1 MKIPV
6 VSEQIF
12 DPTDVFLGQK
22 LRNFRSRVGW
32 TLADL
37 ADRIG
42 VSHQQ
47 IHKYE
52 QGQSKISASML
63 YKLACIFST
72 TPNSFFEGFVPEK
85 SQLTPLIQ
93 NDTISLKIRDKITLL
108 LIEDSASDEF
118 LVRKVLETSSHKFD
132 IYCLH
137 NGEDAINCL
146 KGRSNSIPFHRP
158 DIVLLDLNLPK
169 LNGISILRAIKQD
182 RDIQDIPVLILT
194 NSLSKQDMVNAYK
207 NFASGY
213 ISKSFDFNIFRKNLQ
228 TAISYWIDAVVL
240 PES

>member
-1 MKIPV
+1 MKILPI
-6 VSEQIF
+6 SENTF
-12 DPTDVFLGQK
+12 DPIDIFLGQK

-32 TLADL
+32 TLMDL

-63 YKLACIFST
+63 YKLANIFST

-85 SQLTPLIQ
+85 YQAIPLIQ
-93 NDTISLKIRDKITLL
+93 NDTISLKVREKINLL
-108 LIEDSASDEF
+108 LVEDSASDEF
-118 LVRKVLETSSHKFD
+118 LVRKVLETSSHKFE
-132 IYCLH
+132 IFCLH
-137 NGEDAINCL
+137 NGEDALNCL
-146 KGRSNSIPFHRP
+146 KGRNNVAPFSRP

-169 LNGISILRAIKQD
+169 LNGISILRSIKQD

-194 NSLSKQDMVNAYK
+194 NSLSKQDMMNAYK

>member
-1 MKIPV
+1 MN
-6 VSEQIF
+6 VSALPEQSF

-32 TLADL
+32 TLMDL

-63 YKLACIFST
+63 YRLANIFST

-85 SQLTPLIQ
+85 YQATPLIQ
-93 NDTISLKIRDKITLL
+93 NDTISLKVREKINLL
-108 LIEDSASDEF
+108 LVEDSASDEF
-118 LVRKVLETSSHKFD
+118 LVRKVLESSPHKFE
-132 IYCLH
+132 IFCLH

-146 KGRSNSIPFHRP
+146 KGRGNTGPFARP
-158 DIVLLDLNLPK
+158 DIILLDLNLPK
-169 LNGISILRAIKQD
+169 LNGISILRSIKQD
-182 RDIQDIPVLILT
+182 RDIQDIPVLVLT
-194 NSLSKQDMVNAYK
+194 NSLSKQDMLNAYK

-240 PES
+240 PDS